1 MKKTLR
7 MDNYGRSFSAL
18 LKGGM
23 ALLLMVMGLTVSAQA
38 FSVPDLVDRDQAI
51 TMLEQ
56 RIDEYHRAVDQMASL
71 NDLKN
76 PQLYPALADLA
87 TTYEVKYVRQYGN
100 TNAGADAIMRQIQLS
115 YQLHLALVSY
125 LKENPTTTTEDAV
138 RYLYS
143 TSSILD
149 PENQVTLQLT
159 GVFSTLRDEIVK
171 DDIIPYLV
179 QQ

>member
-1 MKKTLR
+1 MKKTIR

-51 TMLEQ
+51 AMLEQ
-56 RIDEYHRAVDQMASL
+56 RINEYRHAVAQMESL
-71 NDLKN
+71 DNLKD

-87 TTYEVKYVRQYGN
+87 ATYEIKYRRQYGN
-100 TNAGADAIMRQIQLS
+100 TTAGTDAIMQQIQLS
-115 YQLHLALVSY
+115 YQLHFALASY
-125 LKENPTTTTEDAV
+125 LKDNPNTSTEDAV
-138 RYLYS
+138 RYLYA
-143 TSSILD
+143 TSSIVD
-149 PENQVTLQLT
+149 PEYQVDLKLT

-171 DDIIPYLV
+171 DDIIPYLA